1 MAVKNNR
8 EGAKPA
14 KIKKRFVRYREGAEL
29 YSMSERKFMD
39 LAKDAQATYKINQV
53 IPDHR
58 LTEVMDIELI
68 GKIFLCKCQK
78 MLANICSILYTV
90 VRLNNKSDF
99 FNHWIQIWEQ
109 AGYLYLRFFPIFM

>member
-29 YSMSERKFMD
+29 YSMSERKFM
-39 LAKDAQATYKINQV
+39 
-53 IPDHR
+53 DHR